1 MLLLVVAALFYYYIE
16 TRTIKID
23 AVKLVEEYIVNES
36 DAAKK
41 YRNKDLELTGS
52 IKAFYDLSEIGN
64 VLELN
69 DSNPEIFLYCFFQNK
84 PDEEKAALL
93 NQKDTVT
100 FVGICAG
107 KVKYKLGDVLRF
119 DVKQIKN

>member
-1 MLLLVVAALFYYYIE
+1 MLLLVVAALFFYYIE

-23 AVKLVEEYIVNES
+23 AAKLVDEYILNES
-36 DAAKK
+36 EADKK
-41 YRNKDLELTGS
+41 YYNKELELTGS
-52 IKAFYDLSEIGN
+52 IKAFYELSEIGN

-84 PDEEKAALL
+84 SDEEKAGKLM
-93 NQKDTVT
+93 QKDTVT
-100 FVGICAG
+100 LIGSCAG
-107 KVKYKLGDVLRF
+107 IVKYKLGDVLRF